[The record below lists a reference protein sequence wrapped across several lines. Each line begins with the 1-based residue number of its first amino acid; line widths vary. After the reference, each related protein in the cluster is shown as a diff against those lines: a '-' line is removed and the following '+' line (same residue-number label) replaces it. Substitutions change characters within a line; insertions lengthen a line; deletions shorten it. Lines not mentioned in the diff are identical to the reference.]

1 MISRQEAF
9 QIFLRKEM
17 EEPYFKKIQE
27 TVRFYDTIDIVTPDY
42 HNCLNCLNFNDIR
55 AIKVIIIGYKPL
67 RDYYAADY
75 LAFSSYDYATYEM
88 QRLYKKIYDDTGQ
101 IYNQNDNTKMR
112 WFLQGILP
120 INFELTSRAGDN
132 SRDKLWYPFTKRIIK
147 YLINDPQPRVFLF
160 FDGVYTMQNY
170 ELEQL
175 AREKKHLVYK
185 EDVMS
190 EFFTSKP
197 IFNNVNNFVKRYYN
211 YELDWT

>member
-101 IYNQNDNTKMR
+101 IYNQMIIQKCVGFYKVYYQLILNLHRARAITVEINCGIHLLKDN
-112 WFLQGILP
+112 
-120 INFELTSRAGDN
+120 
-132 SRDKLWYPFTKRIIK
+132 
-147 YLINDPQPRVFLF
+147 
-160 FDGVYTMQNY
+160 
-170 ELEQL
+170 
-175 AREKKHLVYK
+175 
-185 EDVMS
+185 
-190 EFFTSKP
+190 
-197 IFNNVNNFVKRYYN
+197 
-211 YELDWT
+211 